1 MRRYR
6 RFQSGQPRWLRSP
19 IAAVLGALAF
29 AVLLAGC
36 SELPQDGPK
45 KVAGTTV
52 TSDTPPWT
60 AEKTPFSVAGYVKD
74 DKNAYEHALKQRT
87 LGQHE
92 YVRIGDAPAVR

>member
-1 MRRYR
+1 MRRHR
-6 RFQSGQPRWLRSP
+6 RTHSGQPRWLRSP

-45 KVAGTTV
+45 KQAGTTV
-52 TSDTPPWT
+52 TRDTAPWT
-60 AEKTPFSVAGYVKD
+60 AEKTPYSVAGFVKD
-74 DKNAYEHALKQRT
+74 DKSAYEHALKQRT

-92 YVRIGDAPAVR
+92 YVRIGDAPPVR